1 MISHRRA
8 DISDENK
15 EENTFVDNSTLVS
28 NHFDVPFI
36 LKKGLSTLFWREFV
50 FKWVSSQLGKINA
63 LISILCKVNALGN
76 YLRLEEFTS
85 NIEVS

>member
-8 DISDENK
+8 DISNENK

-28 NHFDVPFI
+28 NHFDVYFI
-36 LKKGLSTLFWREFV
+36 LKKGLSILFWREFV
-50 FKWVSSQLGKINA
+50 FKWVPAQLGKNNT
-63 LISILCKVNALGN
+63 LISVLCKVNALGN